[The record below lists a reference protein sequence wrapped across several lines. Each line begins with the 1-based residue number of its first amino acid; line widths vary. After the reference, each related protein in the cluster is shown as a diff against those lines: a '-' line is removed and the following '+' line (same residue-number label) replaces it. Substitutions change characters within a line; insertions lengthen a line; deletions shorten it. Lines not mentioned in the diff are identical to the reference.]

1 MSLGSLRRGILKP
14 PSYSIFTTPRVTS
27 RPATTAVPEV
37 HRYGKR
43 QAVCPRAISARAL
56 CQTRYRLFWDHGT
69 WGKRRLPFVVAE
81 RGAYFALSDLE
92 KVDFLLESG
101 QRLVDFARAGVRDK
115 FVDTAHF
122 GAQGLQLRHI
132 FCGDNTVF

>member
-1 MSLGSLRRGILKP
+1 MVSVKPFAHEPFRHAPFARPGIACFGITVLG
-14 PSYSIFTTPRVTS
+14 
-27 RPATTAVPEV
+27 
-37 HRYGKR
+37 
-43 QAVCPRAISARAL
+43 
-56 CQTRYRLFWDHGT
+56 
-69 WGKRRLPFVVAE
+69 GKRRLPFVVAE